1 MIPFYINAKFLQ
13 DAQLSGVGRY
23 GLEIACR
30 LHQAFPKAPL
40 LVPKNVPQKWF
51 DLLPLQKIGRLHGA
65 AWEQIDLPL
74 YLRNENVPLLNLA
87 NTAPLFYR
95 NNALVIHDVL
105 ALTNPH
111 WYSRKARFYFSL
123 LLPRCARSSS
133 CLISVSD
140 YSRSEIARIFKISKE
155 EILVAPCSAGD
166 FWKPDLSTNTEG
178 RYILGVSS
186 IDPRK
191 NFATL
196 IRAFLLLDDP
206 SLRLFI
212 IGNRHKA
219 FASSNLQI
227 PKEAINRV
235 IFRGFLSDVELRKLY
250 THAEAFVFPSLA
262 EGFGIPPLEAMRCSC
277 PVIVSDIPVF
287 RENYQEAALYIDPLN
302 AQEIADTIADLL
314 NNFPMRQNLI
324 RKGLERSLAFS
335 WDATAETILSALEK
349 MRYSES
355 N

>member
-13 DAQLSGVGRY
+13 DAQLAGVGRY
-23 GLEIACR
+23 GLEIATR
-30 LHQAFPKAPL
+30 LHKAFPQAPL
-40 LVPKNVPQKWF
+40 LTPKNIPQKWL
-51 DLLPLQKIGRLHGA
+51 DLLPLEKIGRFQGA

-74 YLRNENVPLLNLA
+74 YLRNQNVPLLNLA
-87 NTAPLFYR
+87 NTSPLFYR

-105 ALTNPH
+105 ALTYPH

-140 YSRSEIARIFKISKE
+140 YSRSEIARIFKISKDDI
-155 EILVAPCSAGD
+155 ILAPCSTGD

-212 IGNRHKA
+212 IGNQHKA
-219 FASSNLQI
+219 FASSKLKI
-227 PKEAINRV
+227 PKEAVKRV
-235 IFRGFLSDVELRKLY
+235 IFKGFLSDIDLRKLY
-250 THAEAFVFPSLA
+250 THAQAFLFPSLA

-277 PVIVSDIPVF
+277 PVVVSDIPVF
-287 RENYQEAALYIDPLN
+287 RENYQDAALYIDPLN
-302 AQEIADTIADLL
+302 DQEMANTISHLL
-314 NNFPMRQNLI
+314 NNFQMRENLI
-324 RKGLERSLAFS
+324 RKGLERSASFS
-335 WDATAETILSALEK
+335 WDESAKTILSALEK
-349 MRYSES
+349 MAH
-355 N
+355 